1 MILSN
6 DPTRAE
12 SNDIYSTLEAGC
24 SGLVLA
30 AETAIGNNP
39 VECVNFLKEC
49 LDVFY
54 KRKNFIKIIHCF
66 FNNHFK
72 VIQ

>member
-1 MILSN
+1 MITSN

-12 SNDIYSTLEAGC
+12 SNDVYSSLETGC

-39 VECVNFLKEC
+39 VECIKFLKQC
-49 LDVFY
+49 LHVFY
-54 KRKNFIKIIHCF
+54 KRGKFNKYNYLF
-66 FNNHFK
+66 FK
-72 VIQ
+72 

>member
-1 MILSN
+1 MIQSN

-12 SNDIYSTLEAGC
+12 SNDVYSTLEAGC

-30 AETAIGNNP
+30 AETAIGKNP

-54 KRKNFIKIIHCF
+54 KRK
-66 FNNHFK
+66 K
-72 VIQ
+72 VL